1 MLTKAFLE
9 GKGKEIMTERN
20 IELLAD
26 MIKTACL
33 IKDVKK
39 LTRKEVEI
47 TYLCG
52 VLIPFLKEEFR
63 LVKGLK
69 ENIITL
75 CWFFIKSDDVIFKN
89 IGYLSTCKFINT
101 FGMPPEQIS

>member
-1 MLTKAFLE
+1 
-9 GKGKEIMTERN
+9 MTEKN

-26 MIKTACL
+26 L
-33 IKDVKK
+33 IKKASLIKNVKK

-52 VLIPFLKEEFR
+52 ILIPFLKDEFMK
-63 LVKGLK
+63 VIGLK
-69 ENIITL
+69 RNIITL
-75 CWFFIKSDDVIFKN
+75 CWFFIKSDDIIFKN

-101 FGMPPEQIS
+101 FGMPSE